1 MPSTNNSKLVYHPLP
16 TSEKEIDEHAL
27 NYKSPFT
34 YSDMKKSD
42 GYSNFYDTE
51 EHKEEEYVQ
60 KQGILL
66 QLLSHFLTAISYVI
80 FFLFLPVTYWICVKK
95 VRDEEKMVIFRLGK
109 MIGAKGR
116 LLFVYLNCFNQKLT
130 TTTGPGRVLFFPW
143 LDRYKVA
150 DVSASAFSVPPQQ
163 LITND
168 GGIIE
173 IGV

>member
-116 LLFVYLNCFNQKLT
+116 LLFFIQTVLIKNSLQQQALDASFFSPGWIGTKL
-130 TTTGPGRVLFFPW
+130 LM
-143 LDRYKVA
+143 
-150 DVSASAFSVPPQQ
+150 
-163 LITND
+163 
-168 GGIIE
+168 
-173 IGV
+173 